1 MLLIPG
7 IAALLP
13 SDISLSTSI
22 PSTTHH
28 NNMAD
33 KECVVCTKPAY
44 IWCQHCAETEVGS
57 RPLNVR
63 WYCTPLCQE
72 ADRLTHQ
79 TTCFNKDD
87 KKDLLDRAYWAGE
100 LVQVIFYSFIEHTW
114 AYDMSNITI
123 IPDQHREIR
132 ALEVTRGPGNDNGP
146 GGESTCEQYAS
157 GWLYKIPPE
166 LFRSATKQKAKRM
179 LLADQRSVWM
189 FINMHFVLR
198 VLFKGKRY
206 EIQHPTRLLCNSDLI
221 NDPKQDIEELLH
233 RLPNGTRRFVRHIDS
248 SGKNTKRDDLKNP
261 DEDAL
266 SDLKGVYRITLKD
279 GTKLALDLA
288 GAQYDLHHSTV
299 EPWIPYLNRSAS
311 EIKYRVPF
319 RSRYDKHMAFMSN
332 SHYITHMTIE
342 LEQLKSLDS
351 MLTSCRST
359 PGFELEIMLVGDN
372 DHLLL
377 CKNKLEMAVV
387 SCLQERPNQI
397 DADKPMCIV
406 APFDLRHPT
415 VIEKMDKAAAGESAL
430 FDVGDMRKFD
440 WSKLSD
446 MIQMPGDFI
455 KYAEKKKAKNLLQ
468 FRCVYKMPGDWR
480 LVFLEND
487 LPSEKVPPKCI
498 DENPYW
504 KGKGKGQ

>member
-1 MLLIPG
+1 
-7 IAALLP
+7 
-13 SDISLSTSI
+13 
-22 PSTTHH
+22 
-28 NNMAD
+28 MAD

-44 IWCQHCAETEVGS
+44 IWCQRCAETEVGG
-57 RPLNVR
+57 RPLN
-63 WYCTPLCQE
+63 
-72 ADRLTHQ
+72 
-79 TTCFNKDD
+79 TTCFSKDD
-87 KKDLLDRAYWAGE
+87 KKDLLDRAYRAGE

-114 AYDMSNITI
+114 TYDMSNIKI
-123 IPDQHREIR
+123 IPDRDREIR

-146 GGESTCEQYAS
+146 GGESTCEQYAG

-166 LFRSATKQKAKRM
+166 LFRSAAEQKAKHM

-189 FINMHFVLR
+189 FMNMHFVVR
-198 VLFKGKRY
+198 ALFK
-206 EIQHPTRLLCNSDLI
+206 DLI
-221 NDPKQDIEELLH
+221 NDPKQDIKELVH

-248 SGKNTKRDDLKNP
+248 SGKKTKRDDLKNP

-311 EIKYRVPF
+311 EMKYRVPF
-319 RSRYDKHMAFMSN
+319 RSHYDKHMAFMSN
-332 SHYITHMTIE
+332 FHHITHMTIE

-359 PGFELEIMLVGDN
+359 PGFELGNMFVGDN

-377 CKNKLEMAVV
+377 CRNKLEMAVV

-397 DADKPMCIV
+397 DADKLTYIV

-446 MIQMPGDFI
+446 MIKMPGDVI

-498 DENPYW
+498 SENPYW